1 MILYFSGTG
10 NSKYVAQRMA
20 EALNQS
26 LLSMNDRIRSHDTSP
41 VETDERLVIV
51 TPTYAWRI
59 PRLVRDWLLE
69 TEFPGAAQVWFI
81 MTCGS
86 EIGHASRY
94 NRSLC
99 QTKGLTDMGTA
110 QIIMP
115 ENYIAMFD
123 APQAEEARRIVAK
136 AQPDI
141 DRSIAAVREGHP
153 FPPPHDRLYDRFM
166 SGPVNPI
173 FYACFVKSSAFTV
186 SEACTGCGQ
195 CVRRCPTNSITLRPV
210 WAKAA
215 PTAWPVSAT
224 APRPP
229 SSTEK
234 RASAS
239 PGITSRPCKPSRQAI
254 ASRHVPAAANFRY
267 CS

>member
-1 MILYFSGTG
+1 MVLYFTGTG
-10 NSKYVAQRMA
+10 NSRYLARRIA
-20 EALNQS
+20 EGLEMPLYDLNAC
-26 LLSMNDRIRSHDTSP
+26 IKAEDTAP
-41 VETDERLVIV
+41 VQTGRDVVLV

-59 PRLVRDWLLE
+59 PQVVSEWLGKTAL
-69 TEFPGAAQVWFI
+69 TGAERIWFV
-81 MTCGS
+81 MDCGS
-86 EIGHASRY
+86 EIGNAAGY
-94 NRSLC
+94 NRQLAA
-99 QTKGLTDMGTA
+99 QKQLQYMGTA

-141 DRSIAAVREGHP
+141 DRSIAAVREGRP

-195 CVRRCPTNSITLRPV
+195 CVRRCPTNSITLRDARPV
-210 WAKAA
+210 WGKGCTHCMACICYC
-215 PTAWPVSAT
+215 PTSAIEYRKKSLGK
-224 APRPP
+224 PRYHF
-229 SSTEK
+229 E
-234 RASAS
+234 AL
-239 PGITSRPCKPSRQAI
+239 
-254 ASRHVPAAANFRY
+254 
-267 CS
+267 